1 MIRWDDECGAPGA
14 DPDAA
19 SLLRRVDDLDLAERQ
34 RLRDRE
40 AAIVTACRRIVRL
53 LAGANKTP

>member
-19 SLLRRVDDLDLAERQ
+19 ALLRRAADLDQAERQ

-40 AAIVTACRRIVRL
+40 AAIITACRRIVGL
-53 LAGANKTP
+53 LTDANKTP